1 MWHDVL
7 DEGVDGYLLQHL
19 LDLLYDL
26 HKLLEEV
33 ACCSCCA
40 RRVCSNTGK
49 IWARWSA
56 CDQDGNR
63 NVGVQVVQQGVDQLF
78 DVKVVDVSH
87 LYWLEVFVEDI
98 DAFDVCFP
106 ADCQCWVNAERAE
119 REAGCADAV
128 EEAEVYK
135 GELLYESTC
144 QVFDSA

>member
-1 MWHDVL
+1 MWHNVL
-7 DEGVDGYLLQHL
+7 DEDVNGYLLQHL
-19 LDLLYDL
+19 LNLLYDV

-63 NVGVQVVQQGVDQLF
+63 NVGVEVVQQGVDQLF

-87 LYWLEVFVEDI
+87 LYWLEMFVEDI

-106 ADCQCWVNAERAE
+106 ADCQYWVDVERAK
-119 REAGCADAV
+119 RKTGCSDAI
-128 EEAEVYK
+128 EEAKVYK
-135 GELLYESTC
+135 GELLRELTC
-144 QVFDSA
+144 EVFDPE